1 MAVSVAPDGTC
12 EVQYVDREKVARVLS
27 LMKPERTFRDLA
39 ETFKILG
46 DSTRIKLLFALSKDE
61 LCVCDL
67 AHLLR
72 VSTSAVSHQL
82 RLLRNMKLVKFRKEG
97 KMAYYSLDDA
107 HIEPLFTEGLRHVEE

>member
-1 MAVSVAPDGTC
+1 MVLPSAPEGTC
-12 EVQYVDREKVARVLS
+12 ETQYVDQEKVTRVLS
-27 LMKPERTFRDLA
+27 QMKAEGTFQDLA

-46 DSTRIKLLFALSKDE
+46 DSTRIKILFALSKAE
-61 LCVCDL
+61 LSVCDL

-107 HIEPLFTEGLRHVEE
+107 HIETLFTEGLRHVEE